1 MRSFISIE
9 VNNED
14 VRSGILM
21 FQKTILG
28 TNADLKL
35 VKAENIHITLRFLG
49 NITTTMV
56 EKISEEL
63 Q

>member
-1 MRSFISIE
+1 
-9 VNNED
+9 
-14 VRSGILM
+14 M
-21 FQKTILG
+21 FQKNMSG

-35 VKAENIHITLRFLG
+35 VKADNIHITLRFLG

-63 Q
+63 KKIQFSPYK